1 MEGGFKSKHCTVCGN
16 PVADTVL
23 PIDPDPTKHNV
34 EHWTV
39 TSAVSLFNET
49 GEREGTCTICDREV
63 KEVLTFQ
70 PNVQECS
77 DSTRSGEK
85 EYIPA
90 QSSIL
95 SVQGDKHFYA
105 IDADP
110 DNDLL
115 MEFSILWNP
124 TMLNLNGTADGSEGP
139 YCATR
144 IMGGGKTTNLTY
156 WSGSDEPKG
165 SWCPYAGGFEGA
177 AMTKGGPAGMLK
189 DHGDYIDYPNIGGAV
204 AADAND
210 LENGHEWGWH
220 RVGVRVHQ
228 EVRNLAALMADTEP
242 GATAPTYRTTVTV
255 YFDGEEVF
263 SVYGDNKMKAGHD
276 LYTVASNGDGTVTY
290 TPIAENIMAIP
301 FVLHSRRVK
310 SDTVAYVVTADV
322 SVTCGTEFVQN
333 VERVNAPAG
342 NPTYTVVEGVDVPAK
357 MYFKLAD

>member
-1 MEGGFKSKHCTVCGN
+1 MKRIHVTLALILCLVICAFAFASCGPKKPASTEPATTPATTDGNSGVCQHVWGEFEVDTPATCTAPGSKSKYCTLCDAQDPDSITEIPQLAHTPADEFTIDKEPTCMEGGFKSKHCTVCGN

-34 EHWTV
+34 ENWNV

-49 GEREGTCTICDREV
+49 GEREGICTICEKKV

-144 IMGGGKTTNLTY
+144 IMGGGKTTSLTY

-210 LENGHEWGWH
+210 L
-220 RVGVRVHQ
+220 
-228 EVRNLAALMADTEP
+228 
-242 GATAPTYRTTVTV
+242 
-255 YFDGEEVF
+255 
-263 SVYGDNKMKAGHD
+263 
-276 LYTVASNGDGTVTY
+276 
-290 TPIAENIMAIP
+290 
-301 FVLHSRRVK
+301 
-310 SDTVAYVVTADV
+310 
-322 SVTCGTEFVQN
+322 
-333 VERVNAPAG
+333 
-342 NPTYTVVEGVDVPAK
+342 
-357 MYFKLAD
+357 